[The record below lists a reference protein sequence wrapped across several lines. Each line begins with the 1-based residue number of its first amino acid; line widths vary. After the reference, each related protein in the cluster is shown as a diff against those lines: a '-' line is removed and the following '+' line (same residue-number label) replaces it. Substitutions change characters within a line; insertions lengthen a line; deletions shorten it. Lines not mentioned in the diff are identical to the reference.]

1 MSLKDITKT
10 GGLNYRE
17 LQEENNPNRSKTLSN
32 FYNLLNNTSS
42 TQFSNMFLPEE
53 TDYVGRE
60 LGEYGYGDS
69 RFDKNIDYISQLPD
83 IGDIRAKNQSAAEQ
97 WVHGIIKGVG
107 LAATTFLDGTL
118 GLLYG
123 LGQGI
128 NEGRVSAL
136 WDNDLSNALQDFNQK
151 MEEWLPN
158 YRTQSEQEQNWWQ
171 NMGTANFW
179 ADGFLKNLGFSIGA
193 FYSGNAWLKG
203 LKALGWVKN
212 AASAQAV
219 GSLLSGFNEGRIEAN
234 NAQRDFL
241 TLQNQLIADARE
253 KRAMEIA
260 ADNTISDEV
269 KIERLK
275 ALDDNVKIQQ
285 DDALQRA
292 HQMGMATLIGNT
304 LILTADNM
312 WQFGKLYSRG
322 FTNAKGIMGRIED
335 GMMKQGIRGGIKEGG
350 KYIAETV
357 SKPRAI
363 LRGFSNA
370 ASEGFEELNQAAIA
384 EGTGYWR
391 GVDSPDAYYEA
402 LKDPNAQLQ
411 TKGFFEALGTG
422 LTNTYGD
429 GDRWEEFAI
438 GFLTGAI
445 GMPTFG
451 SVNNA
456 DANTWLGR
464 GRRLGISGGVV
475 GEYRNQMQQSRE
487 NEESARVMNA
497 YLDKLA
503 TNANYFSQS
512 QSFTNAMDGFA
523 AENNNFEYKNASN
536 NDDFAAI
543 SRFARTGRLND
554 LKEMV
559 RQDFENMSD
568 EQLVDI
574 AMSTTP
580 NVNVDENG
588 RVSTTDDNNQIM
600 VGGWRNADGSLM
612 SDTEEGRQQM
622 REELAKKRD
631 KILHEIDQYEKSV
644 ETVRAIGNN
653 SLTEDQVNELAWLN
667 WKTKIFE
674 DRYGSLKSEIQEDGT
689 LDNLRGAINDYI
701 ENLESAD
708 PESLAENA
716 GEVKRHMMLLRDY
729 IDALKSSRTSKQLGQ
744 IVDAN
749 PAFQQA
755 LNSDLI
761 EAVSG
766 ISHDNFVSIMS
777 KLQDLAKIGN
787 AANQFDKRY
796 KEFSEN
802 PINLIKNREKID
814 KKREKINKAVND
826 TQQRDEVN
834 RKNVSE
840 LVKDAENGS
849 LNLDDM
855 DSLFGGDFEQEFGE
869 AQANQG
875 KAKVQEAKDIINSS
889 RKAQTIITSSDADQ
903 QVKADALTLLKGSKE
918 VAESEDELTDLNSA
932 AFNDPSILYDDTT
945 IGEITGSDA
954 ELQAMLNQRL
964 DNAKSLLAEAFST
977 INGDNNSLEDL
988 GEAVK
993 EGTTV
998 GTLDQSGMKTTGH
1011 DPVDAGKT
1019 VNEEQ
1024 NERERKEQERRAK
1037 ASNPLYIDNVVSGM
1051 LDELAGQVSLDEF
1064 GKQALQS
1071 GLYNAVRDINHLNK
1085 EGLSPEQIMQTIS
1098 STLGYQTAMKV
1109 NPNTDAALRNY
1120 IDRIRQSK
1128 AEEAKIE
1135 AEQAAEQAE
1144 MEAPTPTITEEEL
1157 NTLEIA
1163 QAEADNNA
1171 IELPDSYMYW
1181 KPTIT
1186 QLPIKWTKG
1195 VFAPFYKLARQ
1206 MVRGG
1211 SPMFTEAQLKRIEA
1225 VGQYLDEVGAF
1236 SSVNLGTVQPGDKIG
1251 FKINKALNEAAGE
1264 PVILMIDENGDILG
1278 DVMSRNDPTFRN
1290 QAFLEPFVERVLKEY
1305 EDAGSPDAFISKET
1319 TVVDKNMIG
1328 KVPYGTVLHTLN
1340 EVHTNPNGGKTSF
1353 KLGISMSDGQS
1364 QILATAGRVKA
1375 MGQSK
1380 LEQSIIPA
1388 LNAKKGQP
1396 FLLMPTSDK
1405 TGRRQYI
1412 PVPFI
1417 MERYNANTAQTSIGS
1432 AVRNVLGKIQSS
1444 DNSNV
1449 INVIAELKELLAAE
1463 EIHINYS
1470 GDNVKVH
1477 VKTRETP
1484 RQVQIYN
1491 GSKNSETLVQQLE
1504 QGLQSLGIPFQVSRK
1519 YINEKYNGME
1529 YNEIIGEIAKIN
1541 LNVGDT
1547 HTVSDWFTVRPIDAN
1562 GKVVKAK
1569 SPKTTGVNPNAVTSM
1584 QIPWWSG
1591 GAVNVDLKTKKVTT
1605 ALGGKEVKDNA
1616 ALAYVFGRLTGKDM
1630 KSPYD
1635 TEWGRFNPQTLKF
1648 EFSTHLGKVVEASPI
1663 SSLFSSDQ
1671 VADIIVD
1678 PTYPNYAGTSRKDEN
1693 LGVITLQKG
1702 SFTPE
1707 EVLAHMKGESDNKYT
1722 KQKKEVLDRIIAS
1735 NAWTLERI
1743 EGLLDT
1749 PEAATTYVIAHERSH
1764 QEHLKIN
1771 KDDEIYDTTTEDGEN
1786 GWMSEK
1792 ALAIETRATLDGLRA
1807 VQEIK
1812 HPKTASIKFAETY
1825 SGYFEGGGASIEDDY
1840 RIPVDDKAALK
1851 VISTFE
1857 DAILGSTELTDTLAK
1872 DFLNVL
1878 KKYNPDRYEKD
1889 KAHFLGESPVSTP
1902 SRPQVDNPTELA
1914 TKQGLLSDNL
1924 SKEVWSKLPVEV
1936 QARIV
1941 SKRGPK
1947 QVQWMDK
1954 LKLNYDVKKGEFKK
1968 SIEEI
1973 LGEKYREMEGT
1984 KVSYDL
1990 NKELGWL
1997 SKVLP
2002 QYTSDERLQLVKG
2015 LTKIGSN
2022 TQVYGM
2028 FRDSIIYLNTDNQT
2042 RGTTYHEAFHA
2053 VFNTLMNDSE
2063 RRMALREA
2071 KAMWGNLDEI
2081 ALEERL
2087 AEDFRQYTEYE
2098 TYNQASGLRGTL
2110 ARLWRKLSRMVRHL
2124 LGKDTTLNKLYYD
2137 INHGKMANR
2146 QVSMRNMPRTDSR
2159 FREIADA
2166 EAELDYINNEIV
2178 IAKEWD
2184 KAMRYKTR
2192 SKYQTKNVDGVKYQ
2206 LLDFGGDFA
2215 DSEYQARQRLHELA
2229 PHIGKV
2235 IITHVNEDKYKM
2247 GVPFERPTSDLQE
2260 LNAWKEELENEIKEL
2275 KYQERLNEYYS
2286 DFDRLDPEMQMNL
2299 FDFGITKEDWESV
2312 DEYIKDKMKQCFG

>member
-1 MSLKDITKT
+1 MSTSRKDKNTGIIDITKT
-10 GGLNYRE
+10 GPLSYRQ
-17 LQEENNPNRSKTLSN
+17 LQSMNNN
-32 FYNLLNNTSS
+32 
-42 TQFSNMFLPEE
+42 LPEPIE
-53 TDYVGRE
+53 GEQDFNVQNPYVGIGRLRE
-60 LGEYGYGDS
+60 FNYGDFGS
-69 RFDKNIDYISQLPD
+69 SKYDEGLVNSHQLEHYEDYRSTRQST
-83 IGDIRAKNQSAAEQ
+83 GAK
-97 WVHGIIKGVG
+97 WLHGLTKGIG
-107 LAATTFLDGTL
+107 LAATTFIDGTL
-118 GLLYG
+118 GLVYG
-123 LGQGI
+123 LCQAALNGD
-128 NEGRVSAL
+128 VSKI
-136 WDNDLSNALQDFNQK
+136 WSNDISDGLAQFNDD
-151 MEEWLPN
+151 MEKWLPN
-158 YRTQSEQEQNWWQ
+158 YRTQEQLDNAWFENI
-171 NMGTANFW
+171 GTADFW
-179 ADGFLKNLGFSIGA
+179 ADGVLKNLGFAVGA
-193 FYSGNAWLKG
+193 YYSGAAYTKG
-203 LKALGWVKN
+203 LQAIGWVKR
-212 AASAQAV
+212 ATSAQV
-219 GSLLSGFNEGRIEAN
+219 IGSLLSGFNEARIEAN
-234 NAQRDFL
+234 HNQRDFL
-241 TLQNQLIADARE
+241 KLQESMVNDARE
-253 KRAMEIA
+253 RKALEIA
-260 ADNTISDEV
+260 GRTDIDDAQ
-269 KIERLK
+269 KIELFK
-275 ALDDNVKIQQ
+275 ELDANYTALRQ
-285 DDALQRA
+285 DALEKA
-292 HQMGMATLIGNT
+292 HSMGLTTLIGNT
-304 LILTADNM
+304 VLLTIDNM

-322 FTNAKGIMGRIED
+322 FRNARGIANAIEN
-335 GMMKQGIRGGIKEGG
+335 GAAREGIEEAIESGVKH
-350 KYIAETV
+350 YIPKTT
-357 SKPRAI
+357 SKARKLA
-363 LRGFSNA
+363 RGFSNGLV
-370 ASEGFEELNQAAIA
+370 EGNEEMAQAFIA
-384 EGTGYWR
+384 DYAGNRQSY
-391 GVDSPDAYYEA
+391 DSPDAYYEA
-402 LKDPNAQLQ
+402 LTDPEARLKTKDLMTSVAE
-411 TKGFFEALGTG
+411 GFA
-422 LTNTYGD
+422 NTYGN

-438 GFLTGAI
+438 GAFTGLL

-451 SVNNA
+451 KVANS

-464 GRRLGISGGVV
+464 GKSVGISGGLL
-475 GEYRNQMQQSRE
+475 GEYRSAMQTE
-487 NEESARVMNA
+487 KEAKEAADVMNK
-497 YLDKLA
+497 YVDKIHA
-503 TNANYFSQS
+503 QANYFAQS
-512 QSFTNAMDGFA
+512 QSFTDAMDGFA
-523 AENNNFEYKNASN
+523 AESNNFEYKNASN

-574 AMSTTP
+574 AMNTTP
-580 NVNVDENG
+580 NVSVDEDG
-588 RVSTTDDNNQIM
+588 MVSTTDGNNQTM

-631 KILHEIDQYEKSV
+631 KILNEIDQYEKSV

-689 LDNLRGAINDYI
+689 LDDLRWVINDYI
-701 ENLESAD
+701 ENLENAD

-716 GEVKRHMMLLRDY
+716 GEVKRHMSLLRDY

-766 ISHDNFVSIMS
+766 ISHDNFVNIMS

-802 PINLIKNREKID
+802 PINLIKNRERID

-855 DSLFGGDFEQEFGE
+855 DSIFGGDFEQEFGE
-869 AQANQG
+869 AQASQG

-903 QVKADALTLLKGSKE
+903 QVKADALTLLNRSKE
-918 VAESEDELTDLNSA
+918 VAESEDELTDLSSA

-977 INGDNNSLEDL
+977 ISDDNNSLEDL
-988 GEAVK
+988 GEVVK

-1064 GKQALQS
+1064 DKQALQS

-1109 NPNTDAALRNY
+1109 NPNTDAALRDY
-1120 IDRIRQSK
+1120 ISRIRQSK
-1128 AEEAKIE
+1128 AEEAEIE
-1135 AEQAAEQAE
+1135 AKQAAEQAE

-1163 QAEADNNA
+1163 QAETDNNA
-1171 IELPDSYMYW
+1171 LELPDSYMYW

-1211 SPMFTEAQLKRIEA
+1211 SPMFTDAQLKRIEA
-1225 VGQYLDEVGAF
+1225 VGQYLDETGTF
-1236 SSVNLGTVQPGDKIG
+1236 NSVNLGTVQPGDKIG

-1278 DVMSRNDPTFRN
+1278 DIMSRNDPTFRN

-1444 DNSNV
+1444 DNGNV

-1519 YINEKYNGME
+1519 YINERYNGME
-1529 YNEIIGEIAKIN
+1529 YNEMIGEIAKIN

-1569 SPKTTGVNPNAVTSM
+1569 SPKTTGVNPNAVTST
-1584 QIPWWSG
+1584 QIPWWPG
-1591 GAVNVDLKTKKVTT
+1591 GAVNVDLKTKKVTKLDGT
-1605 ALGGKEVKDNA
+1605 EVKDNA
-1616 ALAYVFGRLTGKDM
+1616 ALAYVFGRLNGKDIN
-1630 KSPYD
+1630 SEPYD
-1635 TEWGRFNPQTLKF
+1635 TEWGRFNPKTMKF

-1678 PTYPNYAGTSRKDEN
+1678 PTYPNYAGTSRKDES

-1707 EVLAHMKGESDNKYT
+1707 EVLAHMKGESENKYT
-1722 KQKKEVLDRIIAS
+1722 KQKKEVLDRLITGHT
-1735 NAWTLERI
+1735 WTLERI
-1743 EGLLDT
+1743 EDLLDT

-1771 KDDEIYDTTTEDGEN
+1771 KEDEIYDTTTEDGEN

-1807 VQEIK
+1807 VQELK
-1812 HPKTASIKFAETY
+1812 YPKTASIKFAETY

-1840 RIPVDDKAALK
+1840 KIPVDDKAALK

-1878 KKYNPDRYEKD
+1878 KKYNPERYEKD
-1889 KAHFLGESPVSTP
+1889 KAQFLGESPISTP

-1914 TKQGLLSDNL
+1914 TKQGLLGDNL
-1924 SKEVWSKLPVEV
+1924 SREVWSKLPTEV

-1947 QVQWMDK
+1947 QIQWMDK

-1984 KVSYDL
+1984 RVSYDL

-2015 LTKIGSN
+2015 LTKIGGN

-2028 FRDSIIYLNTDNQT
+2028 FRDSVIYLNTDNQT

-2063 RRMALREA
+2063 RKMALREA
-2071 KAMWGNLDEI
+2071 RAMWGNLDEI
-2081 ALEERL
+2081 ALEEKL
-2087 AEDFRQYTEYE
+2087 AENFRQYTEYE
-2098 TYNQASGLRGTL
+2098 EYNQASGLRGNLT
-2110 ARLWRKLSRMVRHL
+2110 RLWRKLNRMIRHL

-2146 QVSMRNMPRTDSR
+2146 QVSMRNMPRTSSR

-2184 KAMRYKTR
+2184 RAMKYKTR

-2215 DSEYQARQRLHELA
+2215 NSEYQARQRLHELA

-2299 FDFGITKEDWESV
+2299 FDFGITKEDWENV
-2312 DEYIKDKMKQCFG
+2312 DGYIKDKMKQCFG